1 MQMIPIQNKP
11 QMPIK
16 QNPLPQA
23 PVASSPLSGYSYM
36 PALPLDQTPPVINE
50 AEKKKPISYLVKEN
64 VFQSAASTV
73 KSYGKYAKAFYN
85 AGVKGEGTDYS
96 VGKINDLAIRAGS
109 LGIAGVLATSK
120 LFPFAKGMEFVG
132 LATWFASMA
141 VWPKIM
147 GAPIKAK
154 TGVDIN
160 QRYVDSYDRRKSFF
174 EDPQY
179 LPFDLYRHVGMNGKP
194 MSKEDYDKKYKEEYV
209 YLDHIGDKL
218 GIPRDIKNRR
228 EAIQDKMRQVAVQG
242 NSLWMLTA
250 GVMTPVL
257 SSLAADALQQ
267 PLKDTLEKVKY
278 SKQEKNLH
286 KLNTKLDSLL
296 SRHTT
301 NLSEV
306 MQELDIKI
314 APEVKGELDSLNK
327 SRLSKPEY
335 AKLKDFMQNRFFG
348 TGFADALDKEMASF
362 VKETDPIVS
371 INPEFKERLKKI
383 SADSI
388 KEIVESATKGKTGKA
403 LDDVIKQIPKEMLE
417 FKGLDD
423 GSINNIIKATFNHE
437 SGNLN
442 LLASNSFKNLFPRE
456 IQMALNKNNS
466 LNTMWVKKINAVVN
480 SKTNTYFNEC
490 RHYDVDTAKVSRIFD
505 FIETNVRLKDKVSK
519 FEEVTIKNISE
530 SITANNWGKLP
541 KKYFKVLGFSPAET
555 AEIAT
560 TSSVHSV
567 KIISRKLDSIAVDPV
582 KFEEV
587 IKTMSKLASE
597 AVTKEE
603 KAVIALIG
611 TKDTPGV
618 LTKIKKLM
626 ESVAS
631 SNFDKSV
638 DYPLST
644 YYQNK
649 IKSVKYKLR
658 NTTDSFLR
666 PIKALD
672 IHRVITKKVRDL
684 FGHTEAEYNAKI
696 LADQSKWEYYPFHHK
711 NYEDAKLFF
720 TRYLKEIALEKNDI
734 NNWATKFETAIP
746 GAKTGINH
754 SKALVSFV
762 ANTMF
767 DELSPMTTRHIDPN
781 FVKRIDQNNAIM
793 RGRFLGLS
801 HRLWKEM
808 AESKPLWN
816 VVEDLFVNRNVATYD
831 TLMAVVEEAKGEVDS
846 GRLHDC
852 KLKLDAIK
860 NAIKNGVQYPK
871 AALDEDI
878 AAIADT
884 LNFKVKNKFF
894 NAYNLPNKNNAKMSG
909 KNIVE
914 FLKGAAEDIRSRSKW
929 TKLVYGLL
937 IGTTAVSA
945 IVISQIGKKNYFNKD
960 IYEKKAAQGV
970 NSDNK

>member
-1 MQMIPIQNKP
+1 MIPIQNKP
-11 QMPIK
+11 QQPIK
-16 QNPLPQA
+16 QSPLPQA
-23 PVASSPLSGYSYM
+23 PVASTPVSGYSYM
-36 PALPLDQTPPVINE
+36 PALPLDQTPPVISE
-50 AEKKKPISYLVKEN
+50 AEKKKPISYLVREN

-96 VGKINDLAIRAGS
+96 VGKVNDLAIRAGS

-179 LPFDLYRHVGMNGKP
+179 LPFDLYRYVGMDGKP
-194 MSKEDYDKKYKEEYV
+194 MSKEDYNKKYKEEYV
-209 YLDHIGDKL
+209 YLNHIGDKL
-218 GIPRDIKNRR
+218 GIPRDIKNRN
-228 EAIQDKMRQVAVQG
+228 EAIQDKMRQVATQG

-267 PLKDTLEKVKY
+267 PLKDTMEKVKY
-278 SKQEKNLH
+278 SKQEKSLNQ
-286 KLNTKLDSLL
+286 LNTKLDSLL
-296 SRHTT
+296 SKHTT

-314 APEVKGELDSLNK
+314 APEVKAELDSLNK
-327 SRLSKPEY
+327 SRLSKPEF
-335 AKLKDFMQNRFFG
+335 AKLKDFMHNRFFG
-348 TGFADALDKEMASF
+348 TGFYDAFQDEMKTF
-362 VKETDPIVS
+362 VQETDPIVS
-371 INPEFKERLKKI
+371 ISPEFKERLKKI
-383 SADSI
+383 SSDSI

-403 LDDVIKQIPKEMLE
+403 LEDAIKEIPKELLD

-423 GSINNIIKATFNHE
+423 GSINNIIKATFKHE
-437 SGNLN
+437 TGDLN
-442 LLASNSFKNLFPRE
+442 VLASNSLKNLFPRE
-456 IQMALNKNNS
+456 MAMVLNKNNS
-466 LNTMWVKKINAVVN
+466 LNTKWVQKINAAVN
-480 SKTNTYFNEC
+480 SKTEAYFNEC
-490 RHYDVDTAKVSRIFD
+490 RHYDLDTAKVTRLFD

-530 SITANNWGKLP
+530 SMTANNWGKLP
-541 KKYFKVLGFSPAET
+541 KKYFKVLGFSQAEM

-560 TSSVHSV
+560 TSSVKSV
-567 KIISRKLDSIAVDPV
+567 KIISRKFEEIATDPV
-582 KFEEV
+582 QFEQV
-587 IKTMSKLASE
+587 IKTMSKFASE

-603 KAVIALIG
+603 KAVIALVG
-611 TKDTPGV
+611 TKNAPGV
-618 LTKIKKLM
+618 LTKIKKVM
-626 ESVAS
+626 ESVAWN
-631 SNFDKSV
+631 NFSKDINQ
-638 DYPLST
+638 PLSI

-658 NTTDSFLR
+658 NTTDSFVK

-672 IHRVITKKVRDL
+672 IYRVIPKKVMDL
-684 FGHTEAEYNAKI
+684 FGHTEAEYKAKI
-696 LADQSKWEYYPFHHK
+696 LADQAKWDYYPFHHK
-711 NYEDAKLFF
+711 SYEDAKRIF
-720 TRYLKEIALEKNDI
+720 TKYLKEITLEKNDI
-734 NNWATKFETAIP
+734 NNWSTKFEAAMP

-762 ANTMF
+762 SNTMF

-781 FVKRIDQNNAIM
+781 FVKKIDQNNTVM
-793 RGRFLGLS
+793 RGRFAGLAN
-801 HRLWKEM
+801 RLWTEM
-808 AESKPLWN
+808 TESRPLWS
-816 VVEDLFVNRNVATYD
+816 VVEDLFVHRKVENYD
-831 TLMAVVEEAKGEVDS
+831 TLMAVVEELKGEGDG

-852 KLKLDAIK
+852 KLKLEAIKDAIK
-860 NAIKNGVQYPK
+860 NGIHYPK
-871 AALDEDI
+871 AALDADI
-878 AAIADT
+878 AAVADT
-884 LNFKVKNKFF
+884 LNFKVKNTFF
-894 NAYNLPNKNNAKMSG
+894 DQYNLPTKNNAKLSG

-914 FLKGAAEDIRSRSKW
+914 FLRGAAEDTRSRNKW
-929 TKLVYGLL
+929 SKLVYGLL
-937 IGTTAVSA
+937 IGTTALSA

-960 IYEKKAAQGV
+960 IYEKKTAQGV